1 MAAFVVGVHH
11 LSVGSNPDQRR
22 FLIHPYHQAHEGYLH
37 DMAPLH
43 LLMKGEAILT
53 MQTAVFVR
61 KKLEVL

>member
-1 MAAFVVGVHH
+1 MV
-11 LSVGSNPDQRR
+11 
-22 FLIHPYHQAHEGYLH
+22 
-37 DMAPLH
+37 PLH